1 MTRPRYSFRP
11 SLQNADHRQAWAL
24 LQAVPEGGKS
34 AFLMK
39 AILDSA
45 RQETL
50 EATLRRVLREELKT
64 VPSQPVRQPEEA
76 IPQEMMGF
84 LGSLLEE

>member
-11 SLQNADHRQAWAL
+11 NLQNADHRQAWAL

-34 AFLMK
+34 AFLVK

-45 RQETL
+45 RQE
-50 EATLRRVLREELKT
+50 TLRRVLREELKT